1 MRRRTLLI
9 LALSLL
15 LVVPAV
21 MAVASSGS
29 DFDSGSM
36 TVDQVREQA
45 QDRDCAECGYD
56 SVVAE
61 RDQIRGR
68 DQDRTNAPDVDREE
82 IQEQKQLRIHDPASD
97 VDGERI
103 QEQKQL
109 RIHDPASDV
118 DGEQV
123 QTREREQVRDQANC
137 DGDGLQ
143 LREQVRTE
151 AQQQLKLAEPQGE
164 QQGYGPGSESGNG
177 PLHEGPEDGTGNQ
190 FGRGGR

>member
-1 MRRRTLLI
+1 MCETKKGGSNMRRRTLLI

-15 LVVPAV
+15 LVIPAV
-21 MAVASSGS
+21 MAVASSGP

-36 TVDQVREQA
+36 TAEQVREQA

-82 IQEQKQLRIHDPASD
+82 IQELKQLRIHDPASD
-97 VDGERI
+97 
-103 QEQKQL
+103 Q
-109 RIHDPASDV
+109 A
-118 DGEQV
+118 GEQV

-143 LREQVRTE
+143 QREQVRTE

-164 QQGYGPGSESGNG
+164 QQGYGPGSEAGNG

-190 FGRGGR
+190 LGRGGR